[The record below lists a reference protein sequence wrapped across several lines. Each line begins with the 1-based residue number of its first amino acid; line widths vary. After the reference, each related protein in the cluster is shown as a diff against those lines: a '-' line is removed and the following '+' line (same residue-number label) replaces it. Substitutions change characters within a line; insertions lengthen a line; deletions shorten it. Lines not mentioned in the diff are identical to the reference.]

1 MSNFINTVNN
11 MGLLDDMSRQ
21 KSYIHKL
28 HPLTKL
34 TTTLAYLIFVV
45 SFDRYEITG
54 LLPLFIYPIIVLTLA
69 DIPAKFI
76 LKRLLFI
83 EPFIIGIG
91 VLNPI
96 LDHNIINV
104 SGYAI
109 SAGWITFISIFL
121 KSGFTVTAAILL
133 IATTGMDKLAYA
145 LRILKIPRSFVLQLL
160 LTYRYIS
167 VLTDE
172 LGQILIAY
180 SLRAPNQKGV
190 NHKVWGSL
198 VGQLILRTFERAYR
212 VYQAMCLRGF
222 NGEYN
227 NGTSTRITKNDLLYF
242 SIWILF
248 FVIVRVYNI
257 PMLIGSF
264 IMGVG
269 V

>member
-1 MSNFINTVNN
+1 MSNFINSVNS

-34 TTTLAYLIFVV
+34 VATLAYLIFVV
-45 SFDRYEITG
+45 SFDRYEIIG
-54 LLPLFIYPIIVLTLA
+54 LLPLLLYPIIVLTLA
-69 DIPAKFI
+69 DIPAMFI

-83 EPFIIGIG
+83 EPYIIGIG
-91 VLNPI
+91 ILNPI
-96 LDHNIINV
+96 LDHKIINI
-104 SGYAI
+104 SGFAM
-109 SAGWITFISIFL
+109 SGGWVTFISIFL

-133 IATTGMDKLAYA
+133 ISTTGMDKLAYA

-167 VLTDE
+167 VLTEE
-172 LGQILIAY
+172 LGQILTAY

-190 NHKVWGSL
+190 NHKVWGPL

-222 NGEYN
+222 TGEYN
-227 NGTSTRITKNDLLYF
+227 SGTSARIKANDLIYF
-242 SIWILF
+242 SIWFLF
-248 FVIVRVYNI
+248 FIIARFFNI
-257 PMLIGSF
+257 PMVIGSF
-264 IMGVG
+264 IMGV
-269 V
+269 

>member
-1 MSNFINTVNN
+1 MSNFINTVNSI
-11 MGLLDDMSRQ
+11 GLLDDMARQ

-34 TTTLAYLIFVV
+34 TVTLAYLIFVV
-45 SFDRYEITG
+45 SFDRYEIIG
-54 LLPLFIYPIIVLTLA
+54 LLPLLLYPIIVLTLA

-91 VLNPI
+91 ILNPL
-96 LDHNIINV
+96 LDHHIINI
-104 SGYAI
+104 SGFAI
-109 SAGWITFISIFL
+109 SGGWVTFISIFL

-133 IATTGMDKLAYA
+133 IATTGMDSLAYA

-167 VLTDE
+167 VLMEE
-172 LGQILIAY
+172 LGQILTAY

-222 NGEYN
+222 TGEYHNGE
-227 NGTSTRITKNDLLYF
+227 STNFKTNDLIYF
-242 SIWILF
+242 SIWFLF
-248 FVIVRVYNI
+248 FVITRLYNI
-257 PMLIGSF
+257 PMVIGSF